1 MDYTNME
8 LDELKELAKSRNIKV
23 GNIGKDKLIAKLKEN
38 DTFSSVTAEDED
50 LLENTESVDTKIFE
64 NKTDAEIKSGS
75 LLDAISETIDEL
87 DESVD
92 DKDDYDDTLELDTSV
107 PVKSITFGGL
117 TYKSRSTN
125 AVFRWNQIGAIQ
137 YMTVAELNEMNN
149 YKNTF
154 LNKPL
159 VILMDERAVKKF
171 RLTPVY
177 ENVAKLNNL
186 KEIFSSDMQT
196 IERVID
202 DALRVNMRDILISK
216 VRQMY
221 KTKKL
226 VDINI
231 IRLLEKKLSFDLS
244 DSE

>member
-1 MDYTNME
+1 MDYTSME
-8 LDELKELAKSRNIKV
+8 LDELKELAKSRGLKV
-23 GNIGKDKLIAKLKEN
+23 GNIGKDKLIDKLKEN
-38 DTFSSVTAEDED
+38 DTFSTVTAEDED
-50 LLENTESVDTKIFE
+50 LSENVNAGNNDNITKVE
-64 NKTDAEIKSGS
+64 DKS
-75 LLDAISETIDEL
+75 I
-87 DESVD
+87 
-92 DKDDYDDTLELDTSV
+92 

-149 YKNTF
+149 YKSAF

-186 KEIFSSDMQT
+186 KEVFSSDMQT

-202 DALRVNMRDILISK
+202 DALRVNMRDILINK

-221 KTKKL
+221 KTGKL
-226 VDINI
+226 VDINV

-244 DSE
+244 DQN

>member
-1 MDYTNME
+1 MDYTKMD
-8 LDELKELAKSRNIKV
+8 LDELKELAKSRGLKV
-23 GNIGKDKLIAKLKEN
+23 GNIGKDKLIVKLKEN
-38 DTFSSVTAEDED
+38 DTFSAVTTEDED
-50 LLENTESVDTKIFE
+50 LAEDTTQENVISVTNSE
-64 NKTDAEIKSGS
+64 EKSGS

-87 DESVD
+87 DEAVN
-92 DKDDYDDTLELDTSV
+92 DKDDYDDTLELDTSI

-149 YKNTF
+149 YKSAF

-171 RLTPVY
+171 RLAPVY

-186 KEIFSSDMQT
+186 KEVFNSDMQT

-202 DALRVNMRDILISK
+202 DALRVNMRDILINK

-221 KTKKL
+221 KTGKL
-226 VDINI
+226 VNINV

-244 DSE
+244 DQN

>member
-1 MDYTNME
+1 MDYTKMD
-8 LDELKELAKSRNIKV
+8 LDELKELAKSRGLKV
-23 GNIGKDKLIAKLKEN
+23 GNIGKDKLISKLKEN
-38 DTFSSVTAEDED
+38 DTFSVVTAEDED
-50 LLENTESVDTKIFE
+50 LSENTAQETPVVE
-64 NKTDAEIKSGS
+64 NKIEEKSGS

-92 DKDDYDDTLELDTSV
+92 DKDDYDDTLELDTSI

-149 YKNTF
+149 YKSAF

-186 KEIFSSDMQT
+186 KEVFSSDMHT
-196 IERVID
+196 IECVID
-202 DALRVNMRDILISK
+202 DALRVNMRDILINK

-221 KTKKL
+221 KTGKL
-226 VDINI
+226 VDINV

-244 DSE
+244 DQN

>member
-1 MDYTNME
+1 MDYTKMD
-8 LDELKELAKSRNIKV
+8 LDELKELAKSRGLKV

-38 DTFSSVTAEDED
+38 DTFSVVTAEDED
-50 LLENTESVDTKIFE
+50 LSENITQETPVVE
-64 NKTDAEIKSGS
+64 NKIEEKSGS

-92 DKDDYDDTLELDTSV
+92 DKDDYDDTLELDTSI

-149 YKNTF
+149 YKSAF

-186 KEIFSSDMQT
+186 KEVFSSDMQT

-202 DALRVNMRDILISK
+202 DALRVNMRDILINK

-221 KTKKL
+221 KTGKL
-226 VDINI
+226 VDINV

-244 DSE
+244 DQN

>member
-1 MDYTNME
+1 MDYTKID
-8 LDELKELAKSRNIKV
+8 LDELKELAKSRGLKV

-38 DTFSSVTAEDED
+38 DTFSVVTAEDED
-50 LLENTESVDTKIFE
+50 LSENTTQKTPVVE
-64 NKTDAEIKSGS
+64 NKIEEKSGS

-92 DKDDYDDTLELDTSV
+92 DKDDYDDTLELDTSI

-149 YKNTF
+149 YKSAF

-186 KEIFSSDMQT
+186 KSVFNSDLAT
-196 IERVID
+196 ISRVVD

-221 KTKKL
+221 KTGKL
-226 VDINI
+226 VDVNVL
-231 IRLLEKKLSFDLS
+231 RLLQNKLHFDILS
-244 DSE
+244 E